1 MCALDLY
8 AKRVLTVSMLVGMLA
23 VARLTRL
30 LVDDEITVGIRRWV
44 IKRWGEESKLTYFIH
59 CPWCTS
65 IWIGALVMPPAVL
78 FPYIWVVA
86 ILAVPASSMVA
97 GLLNKWG
104 S

>member
-1 MCALDLY
+1 MP
-8 AKRVLTVSMLVGMLA
+8 VLIVSLVVGMLA

-30 LVDDEITVGIRRWV
+30 LVDDEITVGIRRWFV
-44 IKRWGEESKLTYFIH
+44 KKYGEDHTLTYFIH

-65 IWIGALVMPPAVL
+65 IWISALIMPALVLLVLGFTGTAVALALLSIPAT
-78 FPYIWVVA
+78 
-86 ILAVPASSMVA
+86 SMVA

>member
-1 MCALDLY
+1 MG
-8 AKRVLTVSMLVGMLA
+8 VLIVSLLVGMLA

-30 LVDDEITVGIRRWV
+30 LVDDEITIGIRRWV
-44 IKRWGEESKLTYFIH
+44 VKRFGEESKTAYFAH

-65 IWIGALVMPPAVL
+65 IWISLLVMPLAVL
-78 FPYIWVVA
+78 AMTGWTLEGIVLA
-86 ILAVPASSMVA
+86 ILAIPAASMVA

>member
-1 MCALDLY
+1 MYSLDLY

-78 FPYIWVVA
+78 FPYVWVVA
-86 ILAVPASSMVA
+86 LLAVPASSMVA

>member
-1 MCALDLY
+1 
-8 AKRVLTVSMLVGMLA
+8 MLVGMLA

-78 FPYIWVVA
+78 FPYVWVVA
-86 ILAVPASSMVA
+86 LLAVPASSMVA
-97 GLLNKWG
+97 GLLNKCG

>member
-1 MCALDLY
+1 MW
-8 AKRVLTVSMLVGMLA
+8 VLIVSLVVGMLA

-30 LVDDEITVGIRRWV
+30 LVDDEITIGIRRWA
-44 IKRWGEESKLTYFIH
+44 IKRFGEDSKTAYFIH

-65 IWIGALVMPPAVL
+65 IWIGLLIMPPAVL
-78 FPYIWVVA
+78 LVA
-86 ILAVPASSMVA
+86 GWSLATVTVAALSIPASSMVA

>member
-1 MCALDLY
+1 MLI
-8 AKRVLTVSMLVGMLA
+8 VSLVVGMLA

-30 LVDDEITVGIRRWV
+30 LVDDEITIGIRRWV
-44 IKRWGEESKLTYFIH
+44 IRRYGEDSKMAYFIH

-65 IWIGALVMPPAVL
+65 IWISALVMPVAVL
-78 FPYIWVVA
+78 LPVVWTVA
-86 ILAVPASSMVA
+86 ALSIPAASMVT